1 MAKSCRNL
9 CLAYSNGCKIENSI
23 YILWRVSGY
32 IGQGR
37 WDKLKEQKFVD
48 RNWVE
53 EHSGMIGLRLN
64 DILDFNKSLKKE
76 DVSAYIY
83 PSEDELSKNKI
94 YPYFTGTFFNWD
106 IAKILPIIKFGWKV
120 LMTKSKETMEI
131 GKILIVDL
139 CQFIIILNMWN
150 MVMRELP
157 TMFVVKSD
165 MDG

>member
-1 MAKSCRNL
+1 MAVKL
-9 CLAYSNGCKIENSI
+9 KIPFIFYGESP
-23 YILWRVSGY
+23 GY

-106 IAKILPIIKFGWKV
+106 IAKILPIIKN
-120 LMTKSKETMEI
+120 LD
-131 GKILIVDL
+131 GK
-139 CQFIIILNMWN
+139 F
-150 MVMRELP
+150 R
-157 TMFVVKSD
+157 
-165 MDG
+165 